1 MFEKTY
7 TRYIDTDNSYDLRLA
22 CTGIEVL
29 RLASVDKSVN
39 INYDANI
46 SGKANIASGLKVYNS
61 ANHGCY
67 VEITEFVSNPTNG
80 GSINVIDTNGNAPNR
95 RPLVLQ
101 YGQGN
106 VGIGITSPAYKLH
119 VVGDIYTT
127 TGFKKNGSSD
137 SYVLLGG
144 GGHKLVS
151 DFATSAQGVGTI
163 ISISKSLTPTTSW
176 IDTGIKTDSATFPEG
191 NGSYIVQISI
201 PSSSGTDGWGDL
213 YTGYFSLFT
222 GTNSSTEDEILLHGA
237 SHALLKRIYL
247 KTKATANTDGTMH
260 FYIASEKAF
269 SAARTINF
277 KFRKLI

>member
-1 MFEKTY
+1 MYLGISPT
-7 TRYIDTDNSYDLRLA
+7 TRTHFGRVGYFMHVNNNCEFTWASSGWTNLMAL
-22 CTGIEVL
+22 TGGTGNLWV
-29 RLASVDKSVN
+29 K
-39 INYDANI
+39 
-46 SGKANIASGLKVYNS
+46 
-61 ANHGCY
+61 
-67 VEITEFVSNPTNG
+67 
-80 GSINVIDTNGNAPNR
+80 GSITAGSFIK
-95 RPLVLQ
+95 
-101 YGQGN
+101 
-106 VGIGITSPAYKLH
+106 S
-119 VVGDIYTT
+119 
-127 TGFKKNGSSD
+127 GSSN

-151 DFATSAQGVGTI
+151 DFSTSAQGVGTI

-176 IDTGIKTDSATFPEG
+176 IDTGIKTDLATFPEG

-213 YTGYFSLFT
+213 YTGYFSLYT

>member
-1 MFEKTY
+1 MKINGVWIGLNTNSESRSQT
-7 TRYIDTDNSYDLRLA
+7 IDCDGNDNLYL
-22 CTGIEVL
+22 
-29 RLASVDKSVN
+29 
-39 INYDANI
+39 NYYRAKHVI
-46 SGKANIASGLKVYNS
+46 T
-61 ANHGCY
+61 NHA
-67 VEITEFVSNPTNG
+67 G
-80 GSINVIDTNGNAPNR
+80 GNLG
-95 RPLVLQ
+95 
-101 YGQGN
+101 
-106 VGIGITSPAYKLH
+106 VGINNPAYKLH
-119 VVGDIYTT
+119 VAGDIYTT

-151 DFATSAQGVGTI
+151 DFATLAQGVGTI

-176 IDTGIKTDSATFPEG
+176 VDTGIKTDLATFPEG
-191 NGSYIVQISI
+191 NGSYIIQISV

-213 YTGYFSLFT
+213 YTGYFSLYT

-247 KTKATANTDGTMH
+247 KTKATAYIDGTMH
-260 FYIASEKAF
+260 FYIASEIAF